1 MQPTTLWEYPSQHYG
16 SGVQG
21 DPRYVGATPSYVI
34 WNLLQRYTDPG
45 DLVVDPMCGSG
56 TTVEAALRLGRNV
69 VGVDSN
75 PNAVLITKDRAERCM
90 GLFGLMQ

>member
-1 MQPTTLWEYPSQHYG
+1 M
-16 SGVQG
+16 VK
-21 DPRYVGATPSYVI
+21 A
-34 WNLLQRYTDPG
+34 YTDEG
-45 DLVVDPMCGSG
+45 DLVLDPMCGSG

-90 GLFGLMQ
+90 GLHGLMQ